1 MLDSRSGG
9 LTRREALNLL
19 GVGAGIGL
27 VTALQ
32 ETAGQAAGQARFT
45 SAQQLTFPGGAII
58 RTILKDVPPEALAAG
73 ATLFHEHLTAGGWG
87 VDLLVDE
94 VRAAAQDGVGC
105 LVDATTRRRT
115 EEAVGTLRQIAS
127 RSGVH
132 IVVAGG
138 YFEDLGFAPYPP
150 QIAQMS
156 EDQLV
161 DEFDRDASAQRW
173 GAFGE
178 IGTSLEMQPDE
189 RKVLR
194 AVGTAHLRTGL
205 PIFTHTPHESCP
217 TCALEQLDI
226 FESQGVNPRQV
237 CIGHL
242 SAIKPEE
249 DPRAETHKAI
259 AKRGAFVG
267 FDTVGHE
274 MARSHIPEA
283 QEVRMLLTVLDA
295 GYEDHLLLSSDM
307 GNVNH
312 LKANWG
318 NGYSSVLVQFVPK
331 LRYAGVTDA
340 TIRKILVDNP
350 RRFLAFVPKQATGGV
365 R

>member
-1 MLDSRSGG
+1 MTMQDSRAGR

-19 GVGAGIGL
+19 GVGTGL
-27 VTALQ
+27 GLLTGLPKDIL
-32 ETAGQAAGQARFT
+32 AAESQARFT
-45 SAQQLTFPGGAII
+45 SAQTVTFPLGAII
-58 RTILKDVPPEALAAG
+58 RTILRDVPPEELAAG
-73 ATLFHEHLTAGGWG
+73 ATLFHEHLIAGGN
-87 VDLLVDE
+87 VEVLVDE
-94 VRAAAQDGVGC
+94 VRAAGQDGLACV
-105 LVDATTRRRT
+105 VDAATGRRT
-115 EEAVGTLRQIAS
+115 EQAVENLKQIAT

-132 IVVAGG
+132 IVMAGG
-138 YFEDLGFAPYPP
+138 YLEDLGFAPYPP
-150 QIAQMS
+150 HIAKMS

-161 DEFDRDASAQRW
+161 DEFYQDANARRW

-194 AVGTAHLRTGL
+194 AISRTHLRTGL

-217 TCALEQLDI
+217 KCAFEQLDI
-226 FESQGVNPRQV
+226 FEAQGVNPRHV

-242 SAIKPEE
+242 SAIKPED

-283 QEVRMLLTVLDA
+283 QKVKMILAVLEA
-295 GYEDHLLLSSDM
+295 GFEDHLLLSSDM

-318 NGYSSVLVQFVPK
+318 NGYASVLIQFVPK
-331 LRYAGVTDA
+331 LRYAGVNDV

-350 RRFLAFVPKQATGGV
+350 RRFLAFVPKKA
-365 R
+365 